1 MVVKMMHK
9 ICFLMSQHIQQ
20 KLVATYTMLV
30 KLMSSVFLFSNK
42 KNTNKIRNVS
52 SSYFIQSFSKSS
64 LAHQLFNT
72 DPKNVQTTMLSI
84 IKFFIFIWFQPI
96 ITWISA
102 KKILSSSLIE
112 MKVSWLRTK
121 YSDALF
127 SQLVILGECPFP
139 QGI

>member
-1 MVVKMMHK
+1 MMYK

-20 KLVATYTMLV
+20 KLVATYTMLAYETH
-30 KLMSSVFLFSNK
+30 VFNFSFSNK
-42 KNTNKIRNVS
+42 KNRNKIRNVS

-64 LAHQLFNT
+64 LAHQLFHT
-72 DPKNVQTTMLSI
+72 DPKNVQTTKLSI
-84 IKFFIFIWFQPI
+84 IKLFVFIWFQPI

-112 MKVSWLRTK
+112 MKVFWLRTK